1 MTRRFA
7 ALACGLGITLGV
19 AGCRRDTPA
28 PSAAAPQPRPSFG
41 GDFTLTN
48 QDNQPFRL
56 QDIRGRPA
64 FLFFGYTSC
73 PDMCPVTMSRIAS
86 ALRRVGPAAAPVV
99 TLFVSVDPRRDTPAV
114 LKEYVGSFSTPLIGL
129 TGSEDEIR
137 RVAAAYHAAY
147 EFVPSGTPNYLINHT
162 SAIFLIDREGR
173 LRQYFKFD
181 ENPDTLAAALA
192 AVLSESK

>member
-7 ALACGLGITLGV
+7 ALACGLGIAFGL
-19 AGCRRDTPA
+19 AACRQDAPA
-28 PSAAAPQPRPSFG
+28 PSAGPPRPSFG

-56 QDIRGRPA
+56 QDIRGRAA

-73 PDMCPVTMSRIAS
+73 PDMCPVTMSRIAT
-86 ALRRVGPAAAPVV
+86 ALRRVGPAAEAVV

-147 EFVPSGTPNYLINHT
+147 ELVPSGTPNYLINHT

-181 ENPDTLAAALA
+181 ENPNTLAAALG
-192 AVLSESK
+192 AVLSEAK